1 MHKQP
6 RQLVRRT
13 RHQRVHGIEIE
24 ERAWKLS
31 LEGLKQVDIAVRL
44 GISPTR
50 VSRYLTRRMSRIEQ
64 NATQTPEELAVMRGS
79 MKARLEANYAEA
91 ACLPDRHRGLQL
103 QLKCLA
109 SMMKLF
115 GLNMEGS
122 NRSYVPQP
130 VPSSTQAEIVEAVDA
145 CIVAMNQSAPNT

>member
-13 RHQRVHGIEIE
+13 RRQRAHGIEIE
-24 ERAWKLS
+24 EQAWKLS
-31 LEGLKQVDIAVRL
+31 LAGFKQVEIAARL
-44 GISPTR
+44 GLSPTR

-64 NATQTPEELAVMRGS
+64 NAPQTPEELAVMRGS
-79 MKARLEANYAEA
+79 MRARLEANYAEA
-91 ACLPDRHRGLQL
+91 ACLPDRRRGLQL
-103 QLKCLA
+103 QLKCLD

-130 VPSSTQAEIVEAVDA
+130 VPSSTQAEISEAVDA
-145 CIVAMNQSAPNT
+145 CILAMHQSAR